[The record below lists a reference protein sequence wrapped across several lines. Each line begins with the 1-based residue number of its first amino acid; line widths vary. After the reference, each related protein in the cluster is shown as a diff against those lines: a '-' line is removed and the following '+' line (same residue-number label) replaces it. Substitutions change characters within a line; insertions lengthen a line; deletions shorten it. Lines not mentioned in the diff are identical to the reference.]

1 MFFSFLKYL
10 NGGIYMCFV
19 DVCICALSMSVT
31 LWTSLGVGSCPCT
44 MTFWC
49 CSIVLTCSYI
59 FACFIS
65 STLFPEPSFLSSI
78 WSVLLVRIS
87 TEFLDMLRFSKIPI
101 FYVCFPHFHAC
112 VCVLYMPMY
121 IHVCI
126 VCKWACTCV
135 SMWESS
141 PTTLAIFIEASSHP
155 DPALTFVSLARQLL
169 WGPPLCLPSRLE
181 FQVAHHAHL
190 AFT

>member
-1 MFFSFLKYL
+1 
-10 NGGIYMCFV
+10 MCFV
-19 DVCICALSMSVT
+19 DVCICALSMSVA

-49 CSIVLTCSYI
+49 CFIVLTCSYI
-59 FACFIS
+59 FASFIS

>member
-112 VCVLYMPMY
+112 VCVVYAY
-121 IHVCI
+121 VY
-126 VCKWACTCV
+126 TCLHCVQV
-135 SMWESS
+135 SMHMCEHVGIIPNYFGHFHWGIVS
-141 PTTLAIFIEASSHP
+141 PRPSSH
-155 DPALTFVSLARQLL
+155 LRES
-169 WGPPLCLPSRLE
+169 G
-181 FQVAHHAHL
+181 
-190 AFT
+190 